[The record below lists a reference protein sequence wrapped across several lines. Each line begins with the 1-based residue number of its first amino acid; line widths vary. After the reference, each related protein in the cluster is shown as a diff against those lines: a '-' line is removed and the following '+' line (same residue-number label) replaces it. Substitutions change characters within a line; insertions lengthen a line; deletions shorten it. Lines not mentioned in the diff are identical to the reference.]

1 MKKPGLLL
9 LMGWMVSLSA
19 GAKTVIY
26 TDSQHPPVNLLP
38 ETQVIWLDAPEQQQ
52 RQIFARLPADSQQA
66 ATQVRAILQSPQ
78 WREQEQQ
85 LINAYRAVVH
95 ARQAGVLRY
104 PAVVFDDRDVVY
116 GTADIAKATAL
127 REQHQP

>member
-9 LMGWMVSLSA
+9 LMGWMVSLSV

-26 TDSQHPPVNLLP
+26 TDSQHLPVNLPP
-38 ETQVIWLDAPEQQQ
+38 ETRVIWLDAPEQQQ
-52 RQIFARLPADSQQA
+52 RQIFAHLPADSQQA
-66 ATQVRAILQSPQ
+66 ATQARAILQSPQ
-78 WREQEQQ
+78 WRGQEQQ

-95 ARQAGVLRY
+95 AWQSGVRKY

-116 GTADIAKATAL
+116 GTADMAKATAL

>member
-26 TDSQHPPVNLLP
+26 TDSQHPPVNLPP
-38 ETQVIWLDAPEQQQ
+38 EAQVIWLDAPEQQQ
-52 RQIFARLPADSQQA
+52 RQIFARLPADPQQA
-66 ATQVRAILQSPQ
+66 ATQARTILQSPQ
-78 WREQEQQ
+78 WRGQEQQ

-95 ARQAGVLRY
+95 ARQSGVRKY

-116 GTADIAKATAL
+116 GTADVAKATAL
-127 REQHQP
+127 REQYQP

>member
-1 MKKPGLLL
+1 
-9 LMGWMVSLSA
+9 
-19 GAKTVIY
+19 
-26 TDSQHPPVNLLP
+26 
-38 ETQVIWLDAPEQQQ
+38 WLDAPEQQQ

-95 ARQAGVLRY
+95 ARQAGVRRY
-104 PAVVFDDRDVVY
+104 PAVVFDDRDIVY
-116 GTADIAKATAL
+116 GTADVAKATAL
-127 REQHQP
+127 REQYQP

>member
-26 TDSQHPPVNLLP
+26 TDRQHPPVNLPP
-38 ETQVIWLDAPEQQQ
+38 EAQVIWLDAPEQQQ
-52 RQIFARLPADSQQA
+52 RQIFARLPADPQQA
-66 ATQVRAILQSPQ
+66 ATQARTILQSPQ
-78 WREQEQQ
+78 WRGQEQQ

-95 ARQAGVLRY
+95 ARQSGVRKY

-116 GTADIAKATAL
+116 GTADVAKATAL

>member
-9 LMGWMVSLSA
+9 LMGWMVSLST

-26 TDSQHPPVNLLP
+26 TDHQHPPVNLASDSH
-38 ETQVIWLDAPEQQQ
+38 VVWLDAPEQFQQ
-52 RQIFARLPADSQQA
+52 QYFAQLSADPRQAMKQA
-66 ATQVRAILQSPQ
+66 QTRLQSPQ

-95 ARQAGVLRY
+95 ARQSGVRKY

-116 GTADIAKATAL
+116 GTADVAKATAL
-127 REQHQP
+127 REQYQP